1 MASGSQSKVTSSDVD
16 DGAERGKSCVPKWF
30 RQNLLVIL
38 TLIFGVGLGFL
49 VGFTIRLADPTEEAL
64 MWLGLP
70 GELYMRM
77 LKATILPLIVSSVIA
92 GTASLDPRSNGR
104 ISVLC
109 LGYIIVT
116 NAIGAAIAVI
126 VSLIIKPG
134 SNQEIAADMSKPD
147 TKNLQTEDIF
157 ADLIRNLFPDNLVA
171 AAFQQSQTKYHLV
184 SERVITVNISGG
196 IINETEAVYSQSL
209 GVSSGTNIL
218 GLILAC
224 TVMGMAASKCED
236 IGKPFLKFF
245 QSTCDVMIKVLR
257 WIVWYTPIGVASL
270 IASSVA
276 KAKDIDTAFTSLGMF
291 VLTVTVGMAIHQMIL
306 LPLAYFAL
314 TRKNPLAFL
323 FSASRVWMTA
333 FGPPSTAVSIPEQ
346 LRCLEEKNHIS
357 PKVTRFVVPF
367 AATLNR
373 DGSCLFITVTAMY
386 IGQLEGHTDAGK
398 IVMIAILAT
407 VGSLAIPSVPSA
419 SIVTLLI
426 LLSSLNIRAV
436 NIGLIL
442 AVEWYTDRIRTTSNS
457 MSCLLCAVFT
467 YRFSAK
473 LLSTQGPPGGDDAV
487 SEVTVTMNNE
497 KERSLNTKL

>member
-1 MASGSQSKVTSSDVD
+1 MASDSKEKAHDID
-16 DGAERGKSCVPKWF
+16 DGAEGRSQSCIPKWF

-77 LKATILPLIVSSVIA
+77 LKAIILPLIVSSVIA

-104 ISVLC
+104 ISILC

-116 NAIGAAIAVI
+116 NAVGAVIAVI

-134 SNQEIAADMSKPD
+134 SNQLIASDLSKPD

-157 ADLIRNLFPDNLVA
+157 ADLIRNLFPDNLVT
-171 AAFQQSQTKYHLV
+171 AAFQQSQTQYHLV
-184 SERVITVNISGG
+184 SERLITVNTSGG
-196 IINETEAVYSQSL
+196 IVNQTEALYSRSL

-224 TVMGMAASKCED
+224 TVLGMAASKCDE
-236 IGKPFLKFF
+236 IGQPFLRFF
-245 QSTCDVMIKVLR
+245 QSTSEVMIKVLR
-257 WIVWYTPIGVASL
+257 WIVWYTPVGVASL

-276 KAKDIDTAFTSLGMF
+276 KAKDIDTTFESLGMF
-291 VLTVTVGMAIHQMIL
+291 VLTVTVGMVIHQVIL
-306 LPLAYFAL
+306 LPLGYFAL
-314 TRKNPLAFL
+314 TRRNPLKFL

-346 LRCLEEKNHIS
+346 LRCLEEKNSIS

-386 IGQLEGHTDAGK
+386 IGQLEGQTDAGK

-442 AVEWYTDRIRTTSNS
+442 ALEWYTDRIRTTSNS

-467 YRFSAK
+467 NTFSAK
-473 LLSTQGPPGGDDAV
+473 LLSTYDSSCDNDLV
-487 SEVTVTMNNE
+487 SEAVKVDPGHQEHQQDT
-497 KERSLNTKL
+497 RL